1 MIPLLRD
8 RYPFYDPK
16 HHPKQINTLHTTR
29 SSFLPTFRTKRNP
42 IFSTFYTRGEKAL
55 KRAIRNLL
63 RADRRKIVI
72 PERERERREWKK
84 WTLVLTPFAKVKG
97 RWRGREGCWRQI
109 FAKGRFNQK
118 PNILFQFRGN
128 RSTPR
133 SGWNSLCHT
142 APVSR
147 AHTRIHAYIYAHR

>member
-72 PERERERREWKK
+72 PEREREERVE
-84 WTLVLTPFAKVKG
+84 KVDTGFNAVCKSE
-97 RWRGREGCWRQI
+97 RAVTREGGVLAADFRE
-109 FAKGRFNQK
+109 GS
-118 PNILFQFRGN
+118 FQ
-128 RSTPR
+128 SET
-133 SGWNSLCHT
+133 
-142 APVSR
+142 
-147 AHTRIHAYIYAHR
+147 